1 MSKKNVALVLLI
13 VCFLTIMVIGVFGNA
28 AITGIFTNVQEVS
41 FIDKNGIEVLE
52 DENGN
57 YIVEI
62 DYDEENFS
70 EEVDEEEVTHKMFTY
85 EYYAVVK
92 PKDASYP
99 QLFIALDEEVL
110 GVSIE
115 VSGKLEEWP
124 FDGEEEGVVY
134 IVKIKIDSSIIKIG
148 SCSIRTRIDENKNT
162 VSLNVP
168 NISFIWDLR
177 SLEEISGGE
186 ELE

>member
-28 AITGIFTNVQEVS
+28 AITGVFTNVQEV
-41 FIDKNGIEVLE
+41 IYMDKDGNKILE
-52 DENGN
+52 DENKN

-62 DYDEENFS
+62 DYEDESFTEI
-70 EEVDEEEVTHKMFTY
+70 VDEEEVTHKLFTY
-85 EYYAVVK
+85 EYYVVVL

-99 QLFIALDEEVL
+99 QLFINLDEEVA
-110 GVSIE
+110 GVKIE
-115 VSGKLEEWP
+115 LSEKIDWP
-124 FDGEEEGVVY
+124 FDSEEEGVIY
-134 IVKIKIDSSIIKIG
+134 KCTITIDSTIIKIG
-148 SCSIRTRIDENKNT
+148 SCSVKTRIDENKNT

-177 SLEEISGGE
+177 SLEEIGGGE